1 MSHAMSKRVAEARN
15 RLQLATK
22 QFDDACTA
30 SWEPPDPA
38 ECVSKCFYAFENA
51 VVAAATALSK
61 KWEKDH
67 RKKAILADTLFR
79 EGKLIT
85 NIRDLL
91 FDLNDVRKDIS
102 YDEPGSTLAEFD
114 LDDLVSDLEDYLGQV
129 ESLIDDVEG
138 SD

>member
-1 MSHAMSKRVAEARN
+1 MSHTLSECVSEARN
-15 RLQLATK
+15 RLKLATK
-22 QFDDACTA
+22 QCDDAWTA

-51 VVAAATALSK
+51 VVAAATVLGR
-61 KWEKDH
+61 KWKKDH
-67 RKKAILADTLFR
+67 RKKANLAATLFS
-79 EGKLIT
+79 EGKLTT

-91 FDLNDVRKDIS
+91 FNLNDVRKDIS
-102 YDEPGSTLAEFD
+102 YDEPGSTLAEID
-114 LDDLVSDLEDYLGQV
+114 LDDLVSDLEDYLRQV